1 MAFNWKVIGIGLATV
16 FVAIFVL
23 FYIFDNISM
32 IMELCEKNKNLNICT
47 MGSLPLILLMLLLIV
62 GGLIMI
68 INITAYIL
76 ISGRTRV

>member
-1 MAFNWKVIGIGLATV
+1 MAFNWKVISIGLTTV

-47 MGSLPLILLMLLLIV
+47 MGSLPLILLVLLLIV

-68 INITAYIL
+68 VNITAYIL